1 LKYLLAPEDK
11 LMFSRTGEDDFTE
24 VEIPA
29 DKVRKWRVEEEF
41 VNTIRGQETVQFND
55 FRTGV
60 RYMEFT
66 EAVAISARERR
77 SVDLPL

>member
-1 LKYLLAPEDK
+1 MKYLLAPEDK

-24 VEIPA
+24 VEVPA
-29 DKVRKWRVEEEF
+29 DKVKKWRVEEEF
-41 VNTIRGQETVQFND
+41 VNAIRGQETVQFND